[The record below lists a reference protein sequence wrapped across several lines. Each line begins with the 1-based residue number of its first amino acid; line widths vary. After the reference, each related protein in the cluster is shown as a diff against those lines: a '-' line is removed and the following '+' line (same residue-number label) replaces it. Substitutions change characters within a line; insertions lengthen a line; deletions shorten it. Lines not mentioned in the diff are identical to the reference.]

1 MNTYVTELVGRI
13 KAQNAMQSG
22 FLDAVIASLPAEELA
37 ELESFIT
44 YFLSEG
50 ADMDYLAASY
60 DLIVKDTLR
69 EQLYFKRKGRYRFAT
84 YAEVAGSVYDDPAY
98 MGKYMHGLALT
109 AFLWPNHAAMR
120 RYFLETIPT
129 DKNGA
134 YLEIGP
140 GHGLYMMSAMRQTRY
155 DTFEGVDISATS
167 VALTRRILGSG
178 YFGQFTDYQVTETDF
193 LDAGLKHRFDAIV
206 MGEVL
211 EHVEDP
217 GRFLERIRELA
228 NPGAYIFITTCM
240 NSPAYDHIYL
250 FESPEHLAEI
260 IHSAGLTIR
269 DQLVLPY
276 HGTTLAVSTEEKLPV
291 NIALVL
297 QE

>member
-1 MNTYVTELVGRI
+1 MTTHLPDLLARI
-13 KAQNAMQSG
+13 KAQNAMQAG
-22 FLDAVIASLPAEELA
+22 LLDAAVASLPAEEGA
-37 ELESFIT
+37 ELESYIA
-44 YFLSEG
+44 YFLADG
-50 ADMDYLAASY
+50 ADLDYLAASY

-69 EQLYFKRKGRYRFAT
+69 EQLYFRRRGRYRFAT
-84 YAEVAGSVYDDPAY
+84 YAEVAGSVYHDPDY

-120 RYFLETIPT
+120 RYFLETLPK
-129 DKNGA
+129 DKDGA

-140 GHGLYMMSAMRQTRY
+140 GHGLYMMSAMRRTRY
-155 DTFEGVDISATS
+155 ATFEGVDISATS

-178 YFGQFTDYQVTETDF
+178 HFGTFTDYRVRETDF
-193 LDAGLKHRFDAIV
+193 LAASFEHRYDAIV

-217 GRFLERIRELA
+217 GRFLQRIRTLSQ
-228 NPGAYIFITTCM
+228 PGSYIFITTCI

-250 FESPEHLAEI
+250 FTSPEHLAGI
-260 IHSAGLTIR
+260 IGDAGLSIC

-276 HGTTLAVSTEEKLPV
+276 HGTTLAQSAQERLPV

-297 QE
+297 QG